1 MVCVRQKATAKIS
14 RKNIKP
20 RREQIQAK
28 AQVSARW
35 QVNFWFWK
43 HRDGAIDDQTRV
55 SIGIERGQVN
65 QAAGD
70 AALRRVDGA
79 QILRKTP

>member
-20 RREQIQAK
+20 RREADSSEGAGQCP
-28 AQVSARW
+28 W

-70 AALRRVDGA
+70 AALLRVRGP
-79 QILRKTP
+79 LPRLPP